1 MVEKFPDLGE
11 QRNTQLQETVPNEI
25 NPKTFTKMR
34 IIRNI
39 IIKMSKVIIEN
50 LKSNREAF
58 KEKNN
63 LYIQGNLLRLSAY
76 VSAEALQ
83 ARGGMMYLK
92 Y

>member
-1 MVEKFPDLGE
+1 
-11 QRNTQLQETVPNEI
+11 
-25 NPKTFTKMR
+25 MR

-63 LYIQGNLLRLSAY
+63 FYIQGNLLRLSAY

-83 ARGGMMYLK
+83 AIGGMMYLK